1 MVSAARVMEVAD
13 DVLSFDNVV
22 RRTDPYLHIVSPRFY
37 TERFAEALLGWL
49 ETESNWALN
58 ESMRYEQYELGF
70 SQFTHCK
77 EIEGLW
83 DGGVLARI
91 RDGVTRAIGFPVSS
105 RINIS
110 AHKMFPGQQ
119 TYIHTDKVPHE
130 THRIVV
136 TLNRGR
142 PPDSG
147 GNLVLLSGSKPA
159 DMAIVFRQIS
169 NSAVCFGLDSK
180 SFHAVSRVKADTRF
194 TIIYT
199 FLSDAA
205 AELPNP
211 NFFVAS

>member
-1 MVSAARVMEVAD
+1 MGVGDE
-13 DVLSFDNVV
+13 VLSFENVV

-37 TERFAEALLGWL
+37 TEQFADTLLGWL

-70 SQFTHCK
+70 SRFTHCR
-77 EIEGLW
+77 EIQGLW

-105 RINIS
+105 RINVS

-142 PPDSG
+142 PADSG

-159 DMAIVFRQIS
+159 DMAGVFNKKYHTPR
-169 NSAVCFGLDSK
+169 CFG
-180 SFHAVSRVKADTRF
+180 AG
-194 TIIYT
+194 
-199 FLSDAA
+199 
-205 AELPNP
+205 P
-211 NFFVAS
+211 

>member
-1 MVSAARVMEVAD
+1 MVSAASVMEVGD
-13 DVLSFDNVV
+13 DVLSFENVV
-22 RRTDPYLHIVSPRFY
+22 RRTDPYPHIVSPRFY
-37 TERFAEALLGWL
+37 TEQFADTLLGWL

-70 SQFTHCK
+70 SGFTHCRD
-77 EIEGLW
+77 IQGLW
-83 DGGVLARI
+83 DGGVLGRI

-142 PPDSG
+142 PADSG

-159 DMAIVFRQIS
+159 DMAVVFKQIS
-169 NSAVCFGLDSK
+169 NSAVCFGLDSR
-180 SFHAVSRVKADTRF
+180 SYHAVSRVKSGTRF

-199 FLSDAA
+199 FLSDAVT
-205 AELPNP
+205 ELPNP
-211 NFFVAS
+211 NFFVAA

>member
-1 MVSAARVMEVAD
+1 MVNAARVIEVAD
-13 DVLSFDNVV
+13 DVLSFENVV
-22 RRTDPYLHIVSPRFY
+22 RKTDPYLHVVSPRFY
-37 TERFAEALLGWL
+37 TEQFADTLLGWL

-70 SQFTHCK
+70 SGFTNCRD
-77 EIEGLW
+77 IQGLW
-83 DGGVLARI
+83 DGGVLRRI

-159 DMAIVFRQIS
+159 DMAVVFKQIS

-180 SFHAVSRVKADTRF
+180 SFHAVSRVKAGTRF

-199 FLSDAA
+199 FLSDAVT
-205 AELPNP
+205 ELPNP
-211 NFFVAS
+211 NFFVAA

>member
-13 DVLSFDNVV
+13 DVLAFENVE
-22 RRTDPYLHIVSPRFY
+22 RRTDPYLHVVSPRFY
-37 TERFAEALLGWL
+37 TEPFAQTLLGWL
-49 ETESNWALN
+49 ETKSNWALN

-70 SQFTHCK
+70 SHFTHCK
-77 EIEGLW
+77 EIQGLW

-105 RINIS
+105 RINVS

-142 PPDSG
+142 PADSG

-159 DMAIVFRQIS
+159 DMAVVFKQIS

-180 SFHAVSRVKADTRF
+180 SYHAVSRVRAETRF

-205 AELPNP
+205 TELPNP

>member
-13 DVLSFDNVV
+13 DVLSFENVV
-22 RRTDPYLHIVSPRFY
+22 RRTDPYLHVVSPRFY
-37 TERFAEALLGWL
+37 TERFAEILLGWL

-77 EIEGLW
+77 EIQGLW

-91 RDGVTRAIGFPVSS
+91 RDGVTQAIGFPVSS

-142 PPDSG
+142 PADSG

-159 DMAIVFRQIS
+159 DMAVVFRQIS

-180 SFHAVSRVKADTRF
+180 SFHAVSRVRTDTRF

-205 AELPNP
+205 TELPNP

>member
-1 MVSAARVMEVAD
+1 MASPARVMEVCD
-13 DVLSFDNVV
+13 DVLAFENVV
-22 RRTDPYLHIVSPRFY
+22 RKTDPYLHIVSPRFY
-37 TERFAEALLGWL
+37 TEKFADTLLGWL

-70 SQFTHCK
+70 SRFTHCR
-77 EIEGLW
+77 EIQGLW

-91 RDGVTRAIGFPVSS
+91 RDGVTQAIGFPVSS

-130 THRIVV
+130 THRVVV

-142 PPDSG
+142 PADSG

-159 DMAIVFRQIS
+159 DMAVVFKQIS
-169 NSAVCFGLDSK
+169 NSAVGFGLDSK
-180 SFHAVSRVKADTRF
+180 SYHAVGRVKAGTRF

-199 FLSDAA
+199 FISDAA
-205 AELPNP
+205 TELPNP
-211 NFFVAS
+211 NYFIAS

>member
-1 MVSAARVMEVAD
+1 MVNAARVVEVAD
-13 DVLSFDNVV
+13 EVLAFDNVV
-22 RRTDPYLHIVSPRFY
+22 RKTHPYLHVVSPRFY
-37 TERFAEALLGWL
+37 TPQFAGTLLDWL

-70 SQFTHCK
+70 SAFTHCR

-83 DGGVLARI
+83 DPGVLARI
-91 RDGVTRAIGFPVSS
+91 RDNVTRAIGFPVSS

-142 PPDSG
+142 PADSG

-159 DMAIVFRQIS
+159 DMAVVFKQIS
-169 NSAVCFGLDSK
+169 NSAVCFGLDPK
-180 SFHAVSRVKADTRF
+180 SYHAVGRVKALTRF

-205 AELPNP
+205 TELPNP
-211 NFFVAS
+211 NFFVAA

>member
-13 DVLSFDNVV
+13 DVLAFDNVV
-22 RRTDPYLHIVSPRFY
+22 RRTEPYLHIVSPRFY
-37 TERFAEALLGWL
+37 TERFADTLLGWL

-70 SQFTHCK
+70 SNFTHCG
-77 EIEGLW
+77 EIAGLW

-91 RDGVTRAIGFPVSS
+91 RDGVARAIGFPVSG

-142 PPDSG
+142 PADSG

-159 DMAIVFRQIS
+159 DIAVVFRQIS
-169 NSAVCFGLDSK
+169 NSAVCFGLDAK

-194 TIIYT
+194 TVIYT

-205 AELPNP
+205 TELPNP